1 MVNGCIRG
9 INKLTQGIRGLGNSV
24 LRLIGVSF
32 SFGEL
37 STISL
42 PRLNT
47 GTNFV
52 PKDMIAQL
60 HQGEAVIPKKFNE
73 EQFINGV
80 ETNRLLMQL
89 IDVVDSKEFKAY
101 VSSSD
106 VGRASTEFI
115 NNQSRLLGRSV
126 I

>member
-24 LRLIGVSF
+24 LKLIGVSF